1 MVLHEQYRELDL
13 NPAFAAYATAAGF
26 RIYACEGY
34 DPESK
39 GKVEA
44 GVKYVKGAYFGER
57 DRLAHRSLT
66 GVGFLL
72 RPVTIGQVGGQF
84 AHRLTPQVEAVRT
97 VQQAVEDGICQG
109 RLADVVVP
117 VLGG

>member
-1 MVLHEQYRELDL
+1 MLDL
-13 NPAFAAYATAAGF
+13 EGRRFVGPDNGLFTPLLRRAERIRRIEEPPLPISANVTA
-26 RIYACEGY
+26 
-34 DPESK
+34 DS
-39 GKVEA
+39 
-44 GVKYVKGAYFGER
+44 GER

-72 RPVTIGQVGGQF
+72 RPVAIGQVGDQF